1 MGRERTGKVEE
12 GRERGM
18 MTGEREEEREGK
30 SSLCFFSIFFD
41 LCRLILTHTLLF
53 D

>member
-18 MTGEREEEREGK
+18 MTGEREEEREV
-30 SSLCFFSIFFD
+30 FIVF
-41 LCRLILTHTLLF
+41 LF
-53 D
+53 DFF